1 MFYWRRVRVTV
12 YSDWLQAQSAS
23 RCSTQIGQGG
33 VSVGS
38 LGGTVP
44 AQALLP
50 LLAALPGA
58 LPRSPDLLL
67 LDGLEHYVAACPC
80 SRGAARLAALLVDT
94 AVACATCPHA
104 PGLGCQLI
112 ASVCSPGT
120 PDAAQRLAALV
131 RYFPARCRLSP
142 APGEEGPGQ
151 AWMAHLC
158 QAGAPS
164 HTWTILFSPHGEL
177 SMAPAPGEEAL
188 GLGGSWGE
196 GREHN
201 RQPAG
206 EV

>member
-1 MFYWRRVRVTV
+1 MDLGWMGLVHPRLTPPPPQHVQFLYPP
-12 YSDWLQAQSAS
+12 
-23 RCSTQIGQGG
+23 
-33 VSVGS
+33 S
-38 LGGTVP
+38 LR
-44 AQALLP
+44 ALLP

-58 LPRSPDLLL
+58 LPRSPALLL

-80 SRGAARLAALLVDT
+80 PRGAARLAALLVDT
-94 AVACATCPHA
+94 AVACATCPHT

-112 ASVCSPGT
+112 ASVCSSRT

-131 RYFPARCRLSP
+131 RYFPARCQLSP

-151 AWMAHLC
+151 AWTAHLC

-201 RQPAG
+201 REPAG
-206 EV
+206 ED